1 MSDAIWIGRE
11 VLGGE
16 PSKELT
22 GSERPERWGL
32 EAIWAMARPH
42 DLAASP
48 DGSSVAFV
56 LDLDGTFD
64 VWSIDIDGNRQRISR
79 GRAPTAYWDDAA
91 PVFSPDGSR
100 LAYADEG
107 GVRVV
112 DADAGP
118 DLNLIKGSLGTWV
131 DNSRMVIIAE
141 VGLRSRLAIVDAD
154 GTQQEMVGPEEG
166 QVTDPIVTDNGT
178 FLTTYYPNSDMN
190 RSDIV
195 QVEPDGTWKVI
206 VGHPDRRAHSARAHG
221 SRVAYLRETEDRS
234 ALFLADLETGEHRP
248 LAEGDFDLGSPTWS
262 FDGTFIVATAA
273 NRGAVDLVR
282 VDLDG
287 EITVIARGGV
297 WSEPVAIRDGIIA
310 AHESWETSPRLVHLD
325 ADGRHRTLLD
335 GTPQGLAS
343 VEPAGFDR
351 VTFRSLDGLEIE
363 GFITRPANVRTP
375 APVILYA
382 HGGPT
387 SFYGEEWDGHA
398 QHFIEKGYGWM
409 GINFRGSTTYGLGF
423 ERANHRRLGV
433 ADTDDC
439 IAAARY
445 LASLDWVDPRRIVIF
460 GASYGAYLTVAALC
474 RADNPFVCGV
484 AKYGDYNM
492 FTSWE
497 QTDVVGHDEFLRLLG
512 HPEDEPE
519 AYRAASPIFDVANI
533 EVPLLFVHGEKDPRT
548 HYKQAEELLEA
559 LQLHGKQFEFV
570 SYPAEAHGLL
580 HREPQIDFYRRMG
593 RFVDWHTSTQ
603 RM

>member
-1 MSDAIWIGRE
+1 MSDVMWIGRE
-11 VLGGE
+11 VFGAA
-16 PSKELT
+16 PSQASSRSDYA
-22 GSERPERWGL
+22 GHWSL

-48 DGSSVAFV
+48 DGSTVAFV
-56 LDLDGTFD
+56 LDLDGTYD
-64 VWSIDIDGNRQRISR
+64 MWSIDLDGNQKRITN
-79 GRAPTAYWDDAA
+79 GRAPAAYWDDAA
-91 PVFSPDGSR
+91 PVFSLDGSR

-107 GVRVV
+107 WIRVV
-112 DADAGP
+112 DPGAGT
-118 DLNLIKGSLGTWV
+118 DRRVTKASLGAWV
-131 DNSRMVIIAE
+131 DDSRMVVIVE
-141 VGLRSRLAIVDAD
+141 VGLRSRLALMD
-154 GTQQEMVGPEEG
+154 GAGAQPKLIGPEEG
-166 QVTDPIVTDNGT
+166 QVIDPIVTGDGKI
-178 FLTTYYPNSDMN
+178 LATYYPSSDMN
-190 RSDIV
+190 RSDLV
-195 QVEPDGTWKVI
+195 QVEPDGSWRTI
-206 VGHPDRRAHSARAHG
+206 VGHPDRRAYSAQAHG
-221 SRVAYLRETEDRS
+221 SQLVYLRETDDRS
-234 ALFLADLETGEHRP
+234 ALFLADLESGEHRA
-248 LAEGDFDLGSPTWS
+248 LASGDFDFGSPTWS
-262 FDGTFIVATAA
+262 VDGAFIVATAD
-273 NRGAVDLVR
+273 NRGAADLVR

-287 EITVIARGGV
+287 EITVMGRGGV
-297 WSEPVAIRDGIIA
+297 WSEPVAVRDGIVA
-310 AHESWETSPRLVHLD
+310 AHESWESSPRLVHI
-325 ADGRHRTLLD
+325 DGEGKQRALFD
-335 GTPQGLAS
+335 GTPPALAS

-351 VTFRSLDGLEIE
+351 VTFPSLDGLEIE
-363 GFITRPANVRTP
+363 GFLTRPAGTGAP

-409 GINFRGSTTYGLGF
+409 GINFRGSTTYGLEF

-445 LASLDWVDPRRIVIF
+445 LAGLDWVDPHRIVIF
-460 GASYGAYLTVAALC
+460 GASYGAYLTVAALG

-512 HPEDEPE
+512 HPEVEPE
-519 AYRAASPIFDVANI
+519 VYQAASPIFNVANI

-559 LQLHGKQFEFV
+559 LQSHGKQFEFV
-570 SYPAEAHGLL
+570 SYPTEAHGLL
-580 HREPQIDFYRRMG
+580 HREPQLDFYRRMG
-593 RFVDWHTSTQ
+593 RFVDWHTTTE
-603 RM
+603 RP